1 MELGT
6 GEGRIANSKGS
17 WGDGI
22 GSGNVNITEVAV
34 YGSDGQWKRLLH
46 QGEQRGGAGRACWV
60 Y

>member
-22 GSGNVNITEVAV
+22 GSGNVNITEVNEVAV
-34 YGSDGQWKRLLH
+34 YGSDGQ
-46 QGEQRGGAGRACWV
+46 
-60 Y
+60 